1 MKKIFLS
8 LIFIL
13 STLFSFSQE
22 IMPPYNL
29 QVALLSNE
37 VNDSIANDSILLD
50 TIQMSEVEVVLTF
63 SLLDVTTTDSV
74 FIKLVSNNITLLDSF
89 LLPNN
94 LTNSE
99 LPCTIFVN
107 SLQVPL
113 GNYSNLSNYTIE
125 CYLRDN
131 NGVISSISTFPDY

>member
-1 MKKIFLS
+1 MKDYLYIILGAVFLA
-8 LIFIL
+8 IG
-13 STLFSFSQE
+13 
-22 IMPPYNL
+22 
-29 QVALLSNE
+29 
-37 VNDSIANDSILLD
+37 
-50 TIQMSEVEVVLTF
+50 VV
-63 SLLDVTTTDSV
+63 
-74 FIKLVSNNITLLDSF
+74 SF